1 MNIFGQ
7 NSQKYSFKR
16 CCKEFHFLGHATNY
30 FDESMF
36 DAAVGVNL
44 TILLVLTTMLGL
56 HIESNE
62 ISLQ

>member
-16 CCKEFHFLGHATNY
+16 RKKFHFLGHATNY